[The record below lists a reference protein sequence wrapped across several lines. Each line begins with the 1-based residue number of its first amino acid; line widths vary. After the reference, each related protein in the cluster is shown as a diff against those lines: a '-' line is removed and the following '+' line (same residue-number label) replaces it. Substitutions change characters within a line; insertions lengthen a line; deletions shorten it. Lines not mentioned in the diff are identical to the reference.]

1 METANEPV
9 LFDATLRP
17 NPPMSAGALKLVL
30 GVVATVNLVFALNF
44 VLRGAWFVAPFMGV
58 DVLLLAWALN
68 AGRIAAHAFERIRL
82 TPVNLSI
89 LHQPARG
96 AAREFALNPYW
107 VRVDMDD
114 PPTRTSRLVLRSH
127 GRAIQIG
134 TFLPPEERLS
144 FAQALR
150 GALGRARQSQAG

>member
-1 METANEPV
+1 MDTGAEPV

-17 NPPMSAGALKLVL
+17 NPPMSAGALRIVL
-30 GVVATVNLVFALNF
+30 GVVATINFLFGLNF
-44 VLRGAWFVAPFMGV
+44 ILHGAWLVTPFMGA

-68 AGRIAAHAFERIRL
+68 AGRVASRAFERVKL
-82 TPVNLSI
+82 TPSDLSI

-96 AAREFALNPYW
+96 AARAFTLNPYW

-114 PPTRTSRLVLRSH
+114 PPQRASRLVLWSH
-127 GRAIQIG
+127 GRGIQIG

-150 GALGRARQSQAG
+150 GALGRVRG